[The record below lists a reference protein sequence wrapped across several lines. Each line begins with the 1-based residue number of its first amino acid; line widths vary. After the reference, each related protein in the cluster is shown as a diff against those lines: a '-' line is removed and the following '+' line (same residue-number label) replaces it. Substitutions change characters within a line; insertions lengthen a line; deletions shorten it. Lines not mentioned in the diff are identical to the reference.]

1 MKTSLPAIPF
11 SHFQTDVSGYS
22 SKVLMATAEARSLQ
36 VFLVMWYQNV
46 YSLIPRGEKG
56 NIFVPGYPHP
66 NSFVVNWSP
75 TFDYWTVY
83 WSELS
88 PLSSWEDHLPQKSHL
103 YFSLFSPNYFGPSK
117 CSLCVCCERILAK
130 VTVLLIFSWTRCTPL
145 IFGDNSTYYQVRMLN
160 QAGLSCL
167 FPFSGILSHCIK

>member
-66 NSFVVNWSP
+66 NSFVVN
-75 TFDYWTVY
+75 
-83 WSELS
+83 
-88 PLSSWEDHLPQKSHL
+88 
-103 YFSLFSPNYFGPSK
+103 
-117 CSLCVCCERILAK
+117 
-130 VTVLLIFSWTRCTPL
+130 
-145 IFGDNSTYYQVRMLN
+145 
-160 QAGLSCL
+160 
-167 FPFSGILSHCIK
+167 